1 MKIFAFFNFMSP
13 IFCFPYEHIALNHL
27 QNMSL
32 AGHCALLCFAAYC
45 GVAYAE
51 QLKNAVNVV

>member
-1 MKIFAFFNFMSP
+1 MKIFAFFNFMGP
-13 IFCFPYEHIALNHL
+13 IVCFPLEHIALNHL

-32 AGHCALLCFAAYC
+32 AGRCALLCFAANC